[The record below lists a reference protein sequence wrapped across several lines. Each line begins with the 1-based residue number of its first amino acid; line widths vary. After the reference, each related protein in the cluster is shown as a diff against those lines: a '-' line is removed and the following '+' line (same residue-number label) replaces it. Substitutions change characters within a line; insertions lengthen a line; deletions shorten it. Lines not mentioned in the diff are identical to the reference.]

1 MYAVCIAKGGIHMV
15 YEIFQTKITDTLQSC
30 LGSDYQLMLQK
41 VPKNNG
47 TLLDGLC
54 ITKKEQ
60 KVSPTIYLNSY
71 YERYEEGIPFNSI
84 VKEILQIYQDNSS
97 VTHLDFSILNDF
109 SQLKEKVVY
118 KLVHTASNQGMLA
131 TMPSVP
137 YLDLSIVFYLY
148 LGKNESGQ
156 MTALIHNDH
165 MKAWGTTTR
174 ELYNLAMDNTPKLLP
189 ARLRSMA
196 EVMKAIAKE
205 HLGKDY
211 REEFID
217 DLLSAHTVSPLYVLT
232 NSSGICG
239 ACTILYPQQLKN
251 FADTIGTDL
260 VILPS
265 SIHEVLLIPYHDDI
279 SFQELTNMVSHIN
292 RAEVPVEDRLSDQ
305 VYLYSQSLGTVILA
319 GPPVSSVLS

>member
-1 MYAVCIAKGGIHMV
+1 MV
-15 YEIFQTKITDTLQSC
+15 YEMFQAKVTDTLQSC
-30 LGSDYQLMLQK
+30 LGTDYQLMLQK

-54 ITKKEQ
+54 ITRKEQ
-60 KVSPTIYLNSY
+60 KISPTIYLNSY
-71 YERYEEGIPFNSI
+71 YERYQEGIPFHSI
-84 VKEILQIYQDNSS
+84 VKEILQVYQDNSS

-109 SQLKEKVVY
+109 PQLRKKVVY
-118 KLVHTASNQGMLA
+118 KLIHTASNKELLD

-137 YLDLSIVFYLY
+137 YLDLSIVFYLH

-165 MKAWGTTTR
+165 MKSWGTTVE
-174 ELYNLAMDNTPKLLP
+174 ELYALALDNTPRLLP
-189 ARLRSMA
+189 AQLRSMT
-196 EVMKAIAKE
+196 EVMKDIAKE
-205 HLGKDY
+205 HLGEDF

-217 DLLSAHTVSPLYVLT
+217 SLLSARPLTPLYVLT

-239 ACTILYPQQLKN
+239 ACAILYPNQLKN
-251 FADTIGTDL
+251 FADMMGTDL

-265 SIHEVLLIPYHDDI
+265 SIHEVLLIPYHDRI
-279 SFQELTNMVSHIN
+279 SFQELADMVSHIN

-305 VYLYSQSLGTVILA
+305 VYLYSQSLDTVILA
-319 GPPVSSVLS
+319 GPPIPSILS